1 MISSHGHKLLSSE
14 KVPTSNFLHIVLCCS
29 LFFYFLFL
37 KNGFQ
42 IFIDH
47 TKF

>member
-14 KVPTSNFLHIVLCCS
+14 KVPTSNFLHIVFCCS